1 MGKPTEANAI
11 ELIRNAAKQ
20 IEEFEVDCPDAVRNT
35 TRFVSAFC
43 RDRTH
48 DHRTILNLK
57 SQIDL
62 ASERRPYDPDTQKML
77 WACRNLLR
85 AVECARRFVSRLK
98 ENEPSSSF
106 QQVVQNCDAVN
117 SLLLADVHP

>member
-48 DHRTILNLK
+48 DQRTTGKLK

-62 ASERRPYDPDTQKML
+62 ASEGLPYDPDTQKML
-77 WACRNLLR
+77 WACRRLLR